1 MSKLIITGGRRLRGR
16 IRVAGNKNTA
26 APVLAGALLTDKP
39 VRLSNLPDIED
50 VRVFADML
58 RGLGVTIE
66 SDAAVWQVNAASV
79 TSSRPDRRLARQIRM
94 SLLLAGPLL
103 ARFGRVLLPFPGGDV
118 IGRRRV
124 DTHLQALEALGASV
138 EVTREGYGLQAGRL
152 RGAEIFLDEMSVTAT
167 ENTVLAAVL
176 AEGQTSIRNA
186 ASEPHVQDLCHF
198 LNGLGAR
205 IDGIGTN
212 VLTIDGVGSLA
223 GGEFEIGPDYIETG
237 SLIGLAAAT
246 GSPLRIVDCRPAD
259 HAMTRIMYGRLGI
272 RWTVEGNDIV
282 VGEGQRLEVV
292 DDFGHAIPK
301 IDDAP
306 WPGFPADLI
315 PIALVVATQ
324 ARGSILIHEK
334 LFESRLYFVDRLIQ
348 MGARVVLCDP
358 HRAVIVGPA
367 RLYGQDM
374 ASPDIRAGMALLIA
388 ALCAEGRSVIRHVQ
402 QIDRGYERIDERLAA
417 IGAEIRRE

>member
-1 MSKLIITGGRRLRGR
+1 MSKLIITGGRRLAGR
-16 IRVAGNKNTA
+16 IRVAGNKNAA
-26 APVLAGALLTDKP
+26 APVLAATLLTQGT
-39 VRLSNLPDIED
+39 VRLGNIPDIED
-50 VRVFADML
+50 VRIFAEML
-58 RGLGVTIE
+58 RGLGASIE
-66 SDAAVWQVNAASV
+66 PSGDWWEVSTAKVDSA
-79 TSSRPDRRLARQIRM
+79 RPDRRLGRQIRM

-103 ARFGRVLLPFPGGDV
+103 ARFGRAVLPFPGGDV

-124 DTHLQALEALGASV
+124 DTHLQALAGLGASI
-138 EVTREGYGLQAGRL
+138 EITREGYRLGAARL
-152 RGAEIFLDEMSVTAT
+152 RGTEIFLDEMSVTAT

-176 AEGQTSIRNA
+176 AEGRTLIRNA
-186 ASEPHVQDLCHF
+186 ASEPHVQDLCNF
-198 LNGLGAR
+198 LNGVGAR
-205 IDGIGTN
+205 ISGIGTN
-212 VLTIDGVGSLA
+212 QLIIEGVASLSA
-223 GGEFEIGPDYIETG
+223 ADFQIGPDYIEAG

-246 GSPLRIVDCRPAD
+246 GSPLRIVDCRPSD
-259 HAMTRIMYGRLGI
+259 HAMTRIMCGRLGI
-272 RWTVEGNDIV
+272 QWATEGNDIIV
-282 VGEGQRLEVV
+282 PEGQRLEVI
-292 DDFGHAIPK
+292 DDFGNAIPK

-358 HRAVIVGPA
+358 HRAVVVGPA
-367 RLYGQDM
+367 KLYGQDL

-402 QIDRGYERIDERLAA
+402 QIDRGYEHIEERLSAV
-417 IGAEIRRE
+417 GADIRRE